1 MNTLNIKLYNLVKN
15 DFRVADNKAEE
26 FVEVLNEIV
35 HSDVKG
41 STMEYKSLWKE
52 DFANLD
58 GEFRKLDGEIRKL
71 DGEIKRLDAKIDLKI
86 SDLRSDLRSEIKES
100 KVDTIKWMIGIFI
113 ALAMMILGLYIKR

>member
-35 HSDVKG
+35 HSDVKE

-58 GEFRKLDGEIRKL
+58 GEFRKLDGEI
-71 DGEIKRLDAKIDLKI
+71 KRLDAKIDFKI

-113 ALAMMILGLYIKR
+113 ALAMMILGLYIKK